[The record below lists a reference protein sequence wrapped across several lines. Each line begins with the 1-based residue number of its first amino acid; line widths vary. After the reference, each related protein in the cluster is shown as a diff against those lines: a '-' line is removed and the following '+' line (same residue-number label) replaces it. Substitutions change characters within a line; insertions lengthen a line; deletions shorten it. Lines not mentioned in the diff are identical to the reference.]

1 MGFSM
6 GRKSEKEGETRDDRG
21 PGRIPKRKRFSGER
35 GFFESLVAEAVES
48 LPEDLK
54 NRLENVAILVEEEP
68 PPLEDGP
75 EEGGDELLGL
85 YHGISQKE
93 RGFWYGN
100 TLPDRIV
107 IYRRPLE
114 RISRN
119 PEDLRKN
126 VRETVV
132 HEVGHYFGFDEDEL
146 QALEAGDQEE
156 P

>member
-1 MGFSM
+1 MDRRAGK
-6 GRKSEKEGETRDDRG
+6 GRGSRDDRG
-21 PGRIPKRKRFSGER
+21 PGRAPKRKGLSRER
-35 GFFESLVAEAVES
+35 GFFEGLVAEAVES

-75 EEGGDELLGL
+75 EEGDDELLGL

-132 HEVGHYFGFDEDEL
+132 HEVGHYFGFNEDEL